1 MRTLFLAPGE
11 GVGVEA
17 AVRLWDVMVFEGD
30 GLVIRAVVGV
40 LEGLEGSLYGGRD
53 EVLGVMGWGGRWEAG
68 TGTGTGGTGTE
79 SLMTRVRG
87 AGKEGVGVEKGK
99 GRGG

>member
-11 GVGVEA
+11 GVGIEA
-17 AVRLWDVMVFEGD
+17 AFRVWDVMVFEGD

-53 EVLGVMGWGGRWEAG
+53 EVLGLLGWGGRWDAG
-68 TGTGTGGTGTE
+68 AGKGETGVE
-79 SLMTRVRG
+79 NLMTRIRG
-87 AGKEGVGVEKGK
+87 AENEG
-99 GRGG
+99 

>member
-11 GVGVEA
+11 GVGIES
-17 AVRLWDVMVFEGD
+17 AVRMWDVMVFEGD

-53 EVLGVMGWGGRWEAG
+53 QIMGMMGWGGRLGAG
-68 TGTGTGGTGTE
+68 VGKGGPAVE
-79 SLMTRVRG
+79 SLMTRIRG
-87 AGKEGVGVEKGK
+87 VGKEGVEVDRGSGK
-99 GRGG
+99 KR

>member
-11 GVGVEA
+11 GVGIEA
-17 AVRLWDVMVFEGD
+17 AVRVWDVMVFEGD

-53 EVLGVMGWGGRWEAG
+53 QVLGAMGWGGRWGVEAG
-68 TGTGTGGTGTE
+68 KGGPAVE

-87 AGKEGVGVEKGK
+87 VGKEGVEVDKGS
-99 GRGG
+99 G

>member
-1 MRTLFLAPGE
+1 MRTLFLAPGG
-11 GVGVEA
+11 GVGIEA
-17 AVRLWDVMVFEGD
+17 AVRVWDVMVFEGD

-53 EVLGVMGWGGRWEAG
+53 EVLGVMGWEGRWGAPAV
-68 TGTGTGGTGTE
+68 E

-87 AGKEGVGVEKGK
+87 AGKEGVEVDKGSGKK
-99 GRGG
+99 G